1 MFKVIIAGGR
11 DFEDQSVCDKVCD
24 VALRRY
30 LPQEIEVVCGKA
42 KGADTRGEVWAKS
55 RGIKVKEMPADW
67 HNLDAVPCKIKDK
80 GYGPYNS
87 LAGTTRNHEMGDYAD
102 ALLAFWDEGSKGTKD
117 MIDYA
122 IKLGLKVL
130 VFDYEGEEILWL
142 QQKR

>member
-11 DFEDQSVCDKVCD
+11 DFDDQAVCDRVCD
-24 VALRRY
+24 GTLRKY
-30 LPQEIEVVCGKA
+30 LPENIEVVCGKA

-67 HNLDAVPCKIKDK
+67 HNLDAVPCRIKDN

-117 MIDYA
+117 MIEYA

-130 VFDYEGEEILWL
+130 IFDYEGEEILWL
-142 QQKR
+142 K